1 MNKTTGCLVSACLFF
16 AGYISTGVVYA
27 DASSMQALAEDA
39 LGKTRECRLAAQDSI
54 NAGQKNRLA
63 NECSGACNAAHSL
76 LSRQGNFKPAQQK
89 QKTREKLAQMER
101 CKQAYSDYKSPET
114 VPVDEDAMPT
124 TLEEMATR
132 MSTMKTGKRANRE
145 YCAPGVAAIRHRKI
159 DLKQAKRYWDGC
171 LRGHKQYIQQNK
183 MYGEPRG

>member
-1 MNKTTGCLVSACLFF
+1 MKTITRCLISACLIF
-16 AGYISTGVVYA
+16 ADYVSTGVVYA
-27 DASSMQALAEDA
+27 DASSMKALADDA
-39 LGKTRECRLAAQDSI
+39 LEKTRECRLVSQNSI

-101 CKQAYSDYKSPET
+101 CKQAYSDFKSPET
-114 VPVDEDAMPT
+114 APVEEEDAMPT
-124 TLEEMATR
+124 TVEEMATR

-145 YCAPGVAAIRHRKI
+145 YCAPGVTAIRHRKI
-159 DLKQAKRYWDGC
+159 DLKQAKRFWDGC
-171 LRGHKQYIQQNK
+171 LRGHKQYMQQNR
-183 MYGEPRG
+183 MYGEP

>member
-1 MNKTTGCLVSACLFF
+1 MNKITGYLTSVCLIF
-16 AGYISTGVVYA
+16 AGYVSTGVVYA
-27 DASSMQALAEDA
+27 DASSMKALADDA
-39 LGKTRECRLAAQDSI
+39 LEKTRECRLVSQNSI

-114 VPVDEDAMPT
+114 APAEEDAMPT
-124 TLEEMATR
+124 TVEEMATR

-159 DLKQAKRYWDGC
+159 DLKQAKRFWDGC
-171 LRGHKQYIQQNK
+171 LRGHKQYMQQNR
-183 MYGEPRG
+183 MYGEP